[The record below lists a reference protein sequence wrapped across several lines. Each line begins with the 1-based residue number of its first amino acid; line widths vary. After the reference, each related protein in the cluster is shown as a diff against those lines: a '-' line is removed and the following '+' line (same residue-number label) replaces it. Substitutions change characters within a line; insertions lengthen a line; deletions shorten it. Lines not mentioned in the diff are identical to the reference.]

1 MVLELKGLSVVR
13 VDGVYSLQ
21 QRLGE
26 NQTRDVA
33 ESKHSG
39 VLSSIYGG
47 PQATR
52 GQDGL
57 GLTLRAINL
66 VGKCNSGFSGWRQT
80 GFRCGD
86 PRAAYHWSCFSSW
99 FLI

>member
-1 MVLELKGLSVVR
+1 MVLELKGLSVVK

-57 GLTLRAINL
+57 
-66 VGKCNSGFSGWRQT
+66 
-80 GFRCGD
+80 
-86 PRAAYHWSCFSSW
+86 
-99 FLI
+99 